1 LRRRGIDI
9 RLAVVAAVLW
19 AVQAFITVLAGSDN
33 DYERA
38 ESMAPVEWQQAF
50 AEALSGLPGDGAALL
65 PGLTLGDTSAVDHG
79 LNSAMRVAS
88 LTHLTAV
95 SGANCAI
102 VTVAVMGLA
111 ALIGLPRWARVVV
124 GILALAGFVL
134 VVGLQPSVVRAA
146 MMATVVLVAIAL
158 GRSGAGIPVVAFA
171 VCVLLLVFP
180 EWSVSPGFTLS
191 VAATVA
197 ILVLAPVLARRFVVG
212 FERVAPHTWVAR
224 LSPTA
229 RRNLGLILA
238 VPVSTQLVCQPIIML
253 FAPVWPTYGVLAN
266 ILAEPAAPLATILG
280 MVAFVLAPV
289 VPWLAHAVAWLG
301 WVPSAWIAV
310 VAQTAAHMP
319 LASLPWFDGLT
330 GAACAA
336 VTSVFI
342 CFVIVARRRRLRTV
356 GALGTALTLGLA
368 FAVALS
374 HVVGVAVTRPVD
386 WRIAMCDVGQGDALV
401 VRGFDNQGR
410 PRDILI
416 DTGRHADLTESCLQN
431 LGITRIEAVV
441 LTHFDAD
448 HAGGIEAVYERTE
461 HVLISAPQRESDD
474 AVIRG
479 LVAQGITVTR
489 ATSGQRVALGDTT
502 CTVLWPAPGHPSMQG
517 GNPGS
522 ISLSVAAPGLSA
534 IFLADLDEES
544 QNALL
549 AQHPGLGRVD
559 VLKVAHHGSSDQ
571 SARLT
576 NVLRPRVAL
585 ISAGRDN
592 GYGHPTGK
600 TMRLLESIGARSVR
614 TDISGLA
621 LISSSPDDL
630 RVWSARGGGGAG

>member
-1 LRRRGIDI
+1 M
-9 RLAVVAAVLW
+9 VAATLW
-19 AVQAFITVLAGSDN
+19 AVQAVITVLSGGTEDFQ
-33 DYERA
+33 RA
-38 ESMAPVEWQQAF
+38 ESMAPAEWQQAF
-50 AEALSGLPGDGAALL
+50 AEALNGLPGDGAALL

-102 VTVAVMGLA
+102 VTVAVMGAA
-111 ALIGLPRWARVVV
+111 ALIGLPRWARVVA
-124 GILALAGFVL
+124 GIVALAGFVM

-146 MMATVVLVAIAL
+146 VMATVVLVAIAL
-158 GRSGAGIPVVAFA
+158 GRPGAGIPVVAFA
-171 VCVLLLVFP
+171 VCVLLTIFP
-180 EWSVSPGFTLS
+180 AWSVSPGFTLS

-197 ILVLAPVLARRFVVG
+197 ILVLAPVVARRFVSW
-212 FERVAPHTWVAR
+212 FERLAPHRWIAR
-224 LSPTA
+224 LSPIA

-266 ILAEPAAPLATILG
+266 ILAEPAAPVATILG
-280 MVAFVLAPV
+280 MLAFVLAPV
-289 VPWLAHAVAWLG
+289 VPWLAHIVAWLG
-301 WVPSAWIAV
+301 WVPAAWIAT
-310 VAQTAAHMP
+310 VAQTAARMP
-319 LASLPWFDGLT
+319 LASLPWLDGIG
-330 GAACAA
+330 GAACAVA
-336 VTSVFI
+336 TSVFI
-342 CFVIVARRRRLRTV
+342 CLLIVARRRRLRTL
-356 GALGTALTLGLA
+356 GAVGTALTLGLA

-374 HVVGVAVTRPVD
+374 HVVGVTVTRPAD

-401 VRGFDNQGR
+401 VRGFDDQGQ

-416 DTGRHADLTESCLQN
+416 DTGRHADLVEACLHD
-431 LGITRIEAVV
+431 LGINQVEAVV

-448 HAGGIEAVYERTE
+448 HAGGIEAVYERTQ
-461 HVLISAPQRESDD
+461 HVLISAPQRESDVE
-474 AVIRG
+474 VIRG
-479 LVAQGITVTR
+479 LIAEGINVSR
-489 ATSGQRVALGDTT
+489 ATSGQSVALGDTV
-502 CTVLWPAPGHPSMQG
+502 CTVLWPAPGHPNMQG

-522 ISLSVAAPGLSA
+522 ISMSVVAPGMSA
-534 IFLADLDEES
+534 VFLADLGEES

-549 AQHPGLGRVD
+549 ARFPALGRVD

-585 ISAGRDN
+585 ISAGLAN
-592 GYGHPTGK
+592 GYGHPTSK
-600 TMRLLESIGARSVR
+600 TMRLLESVGARNVR
-614 TDISGLA
+614 TDHSGLV
-621 LISSSPDDL
+621 LVSNSSGDL

>member
-1 LRRRGIDI
+1 
-9 RLAVVAAVLW
+9 VVAAVLW
-19 AVQAFITVLAGSDN
+19 AVQATITVLAGADN

-38 ESMAPVEWQQAF
+38 ASMAPVEWQQAF
-50 AEALSGLPGDGAALL
+50 ADALRGLPGDGAALL

-102 VTVAVMGLA
+102 VTVTVVALA
-111 ALIGLPRWARVVV
+111 ALIGFPRWARAAV
-124 GILALAGFVL
+124 GIVALAGFVM

-146 MMATVVLVAIAL
+146 VMAAVVLVAIAL
-158 GRSGAGIPVVAFA
+158 GRPGAGIPVVAFA
-171 VCVLLLVFP
+171 VCVLLLIFP
-180 EWSVSPGFTLS
+180 AWSVSPGFTLS

-197 ILVLAPVLARRFVVG
+197 ILVLAPVLARRFVAG
-212 FERVAPHTWVAR
+212 FERVAPHRWVAR

-319 LASLPWFDGLT
+319 LSSLPWIDGLT

-336 VTSVFI
+336 ATSVFI
-342 CFVIVARRRRLRTV
+342 CLVIVARRRGLRTV

-374 HVVGVAVTRPVD
+374 QVVGVTVTRPAD

-401 VRGFDNQGR
+401 VRGFDAQGQ

-416 DTGRHADLTESCLQN
+416 DTGRHADLAESCLQD
-431 LGITRIEAVV
+431 LGIDEVEAVV

-502 CTVLWPAPGHPSMQG
+502 CTVLWPAPGYPSMQG

-522 ISLSVAAPGLSA
+522 ISLSVAAPGMSA

-571 SARLT
+571 SERLT

-592 GYGHPTGK
+592 GYGHPAGK
-600 TMRLLESIGARSVR
+600 TMRLLEGVGARNVR
-614 TDISGLA
+614 TDNSGLV
-621 LISSSPDDL
+621 LVSNTSGDL

>member
-1 LRRRGIDI
+1 M
-9 RLAVVAAVLW
+9 VAAALW
-19 AVQAFITVLAGSDN
+19 VVQAVITVLTRVEGAR
-33 DYERA
+33 ERA

-102 VTVAVMGLA
+102 VTVAVMGIA
-111 ALIGLPRWARVVV
+111 ALFGLPRWARVVA
-124 GILALAGFVL
+124 GILALAGFVM

-146 MMATVVLVAIAL
+146 VMATVVLVAIAL
-158 GRSGAGIPVVAFA
+158 GRPGAGIPVVAFA
-171 VCVLLLVFP
+171 VCVLLLIFP
-180 EWSVSPGFTLS
+180 AWSVSPGFTLS

-197 ILVLAPVLARRFVVG
+197 ILVLAPVLARRFVSWS
-212 FERVAPHTWVAR
+212 ERLAPQLWVAR
-224 LSPTA
+224 LSPIA
-229 RRNLGLILA
+229 RRNIALILA

-280 MVAFVLAPV
+280 MLAFVLAPV
-289 VPWLAHAVAWLG
+289 VPWLAHIVAWLG
-301 WVPSAWIAV
+301 WVPAAWIAA
-310 VAQTAAHMP
+310 VAQTVARMP
-319 LASLPWFDGLT
+319 LSSLPWLDGIW
-330 GAACAA
+330 GAACAVA
-336 VTSVFI
+336 TSVFI
-342 CFVIVARRRRLRTV
+342 CLVIVARRSRLRIL
-356 GALGTALTLGLA
+356 GAVGTALTLGLA

-374 HVVGVAVTRPVD
+374 QVVSVTVTRPVD

-401 VRGFDNQGR
+401 VRGFDDRGQ

-416 DTGRHADLTESCLQN
+416 DTGRHADLVESCLRD
-431 LGITRIEAVV
+431 LGIDRVEAVV

-448 HAGGIEAVYERTE
+448 HAGGIVAVYERTE
-461 HVLISAPQRESDD
+461 HVLISAPQRESDVD
-474 AVIRG
+474 VIRE
-479 LVAQGITVTR
+479 LVARGITVSR
-489 ATSGQRVALGDTT
+489 ATSGQRVALGDTV

-522 ISLSVAAPGLSA
+522 ISLSVTAPGMSS
-534 IFLADLDEES
+534 IFLADLGEES

-549 AQHPGLGRVD
+549 SRYPALGRVD

-576 NVLRPRVAL
+576 NVLRPRLAL
-585 ISAGRDN
+585 ISSGRDN
-592 GYGHPTGK
+592 GYGHPAGK
-600 TMRLLESIGARSVR
+600 TVRLLEGVGARNVR
-614 TDISGLA
+614 TDNSGLV
-621 LISSSPDDL
+621 LVSHSSGDL
-630 RVWSARGGGGAG
+630 RVWSAKGGGGAG

>member
-1 LRRRGIDI
+1 M
-9 RLAVVAAVLW
+9 VAAALW
-19 AVQAFITVLAGSDN
+19 AVQAVITVLTRVEGAL
-33 DYERA
+33 ERA
-38 ESMAPVEWQQAF
+38 ESMAPVEWQRAF
-50 AEALSGLPGDGAALL
+50 AEALSELPGDGAALL

-102 VTVAVMGLA
+102 VTVAVMGIA
-111 ALIGLPRWARVVV
+111 ALFGLPRWARVVA
-124 GILALAGFVL
+124 GILALAGFVM

-146 MMATVVLVAIAL
+146 VMATVVLVAIAL
-158 GRSGAGIPVVAFA
+158 GRPGAGIPVVAFA
-171 VCVLLLVFP
+171 VCVLLLIFP
-180 EWSVSPGFTLS
+180 AWSVSPGFTLS

-197 ILVLAPVLARRFVVG
+197 ILVLAPVLARRFVSW
-212 FERVAPHTWVAR
+212 FEHLTPQRWVAR
-224 LSPTA
+224 LSPIA
-229 RRNLGLILA
+229 RRNLALVLA

-280 MVAFVLAPV
+280 MLAFVLAPV
-289 VPWLAHAVAWLG
+289 VPWLAHIVAWLG
-301 WVPSAWIAV
+301 WVPAAWIAT
-310 VAQTAAHMP
+310 VAQTVARLP
-319 LASLPWFDGLT
+319 LSSLPWLDGVG

-336 VTSVFI
+336 ATSVFI
-342 CFVIVARRRRLRTV
+342 CLVIVARRRRLRIW
-356 GALGTALTLGLA
+356 GAVGTALTLGLA
-368 FAVALS
+368 FTVALS
-374 HVVGVAVTRPVD
+374 QVVGVTVTRPAE

-401 VRGFDNQGR
+401 VRGFDDRGQ

-416 DTGRHADLTESCLQN
+416 DTGRHADLVDVCLHD
-431 LGITRIEAVV
+431 LGIERVEAVV

-461 HVLISAPQRESDD
+461 HVLISAPQRESDIE
-474 AVIRG
+474 VIRG

-489 ATSGQRVALGDTT
+489 ATSGQRVELGDTV

-522 ISLSVAAPGLSA
+522 ISLSVAAPGMNS

-549 AQHPGLGRVD
+549 TRHPALSRVD

-571 SARLT
+571 SPRLT
-576 NVLRPRVAL
+576 NVLRPRLAL

-592 GYGHPTGK
+592 GYGHPAGK
-600 TMRLLESIGARSVR
+600 TLRLLEGVGARNVR
-614 TDISGLA
+614 TDNSGLV
-621 LISSSPDDL
+621 LVSHSSGDL
-630 RVWSARGGGGAG
+630 RVWSAKGGGGAG